1 MAGGT
6 RFHQAA
12 QDGNLDIL
20 KEATKRDTNAKDED
34 GMTPVLWAA
43 SCGQLDALRLLVGRG
58 GDVEKANYH
67 FGQSALHLAAMKGHL
82 PCVSFLVGFDANLF
96 ALDHDLHTPLQVAT
110 HPDVIE
116 FLDKSTTSQ
125 LLNNKKEVKVK
136 KEKAL
141 KDAERRK
148 KKYDERMK
156 KERDKE
162 EKRIKKVEKEIGS
175 KIETDTPIPT
185 IPNSTIRKTVVEVNG
200 PSFTEIVG
208 GTLTKKPSA
217 VKKILDKKLR
227 LDDKNLENG
236 GKGNRRD
243 AQIIYVSNYDNPNCG
258 KRGKI
263 SDIFSSQM
271 SMNGLNNQASIFDRP
286 GFGSVAFRQR
296 ANLAGTLSGN
306 PGDVIIEKEVEE
318 DGSEGASIGSAGSL
332 GQPRNN
338 RWQPSWVVDTTS
350 DEENEVA
357 NGQWT
362 PLERFLVSAGVE
374 EYKSQ
379 LLAQQIDLEAV
390 LMLTEQDL
398 VELGFPMGPRKKL
411 LHAVKQR
418 RQALS
423 NPGKLGDTRL

>member
-12 QDGNLDIL
+12 QDGNLEIL

-43 SCGQLDALRLLVGRG
+43 SCGHLEALRLLVGRG
-58 GDVEKANYH
+58 GDIEKANYH
-67 FGQSALHLAAMKGHL
+67 FGQSALHLAAVKGHL

-96 ALDHDLHTPLQVAT
+96 ALDHDLHTPLQIAT
-110 HPDVIE
+110 HPDVID
-116 FLDKSTTSQ
+116 FLDKSTTHQ
-125 LLNNKKEVKVK
+125 LLNNKKEVKAK

-156 KERDKE
+156 KEREKE
-162 EKRIKKVEKEIGS
+162 EKRIKKVEKEIGT
-175 KIETDTPIPT
+175 KIDTDTPIPT
-185 IPNSTIRKTVVEVNG
+185 VPNNAVRKTVLEVNG
-200 PSFTEIVG
+200 PTFTEIVG
-208 GTLTKKPSA
+208 GTLSKKPSG

-227 LDDKNLENG
+227 LDDKMENG
-236 GKGNRRD
+236 TRRD
-243 AQIIYVSNYDNPNCG
+243 AQIIYVSNYENPNCG

-263 SDIFSSQM
+263 SDVFSSQM
-271 SMNGLNNQASIFDRP
+271 ANNGHNHASIFDRP

-296 ANLAGTLSGN
+296 TNLAGTLSGT
-306 PGDVIIEKEVEE
+306 PSDVIIEKEGEE
-318 DGSEGASIGSAGSL
+318 DGSEEASIGSAGSL

-338 RWQPSWVVDTTS
+338 RWQPSWAACDTTS

-374 EYKSQ
+374 EYKSK

-398 VELGFPMGPRKKL
+398 IELGFPMGPRRKL
-411 LHAVKQR
+411 LHAVEQR
-418 RQALS
+418 KQALN
-423 NPGKLGDTRL
+423 NPGKLRDTRL